1 MNKRIYFILL
11 PILALLF
18 SFSGRGEDLIL
29 CTPASECSIAIASLQ
44 NHIPHSF
51 NQTRDDTNQK
61 KNKIRIKAWDD
72 YSAID
77 VAESWLQF
85 PKKYYYLKPTFSG
98 YTSYFQSAH
107 FSRYNLRGPPAQGC
121 CIL

>member
-18 SFSGRGEDLIL
+18 SFSGRADDAVLYL
-29 CTPASECSIAIASLQ
+29 PVSEFSITGVSLQ

-51 NQTRDDTNQK
+51 SLTKDDNHK
-61 KNKIRIKAWDD
+61 KQNKIRIKARDD

-77 VAESWLQF
+77 VVEPRIQLS
-85 PKKYYYLKPTFSG
+85 PIYYYNKPTCRVC
-98 YTSYFQSAH
+98 TVYFLSVH
-107 FSRYNLRGPPAQGC
+107 HPKHNLRGPPPNNC
-121 CIL
+121 